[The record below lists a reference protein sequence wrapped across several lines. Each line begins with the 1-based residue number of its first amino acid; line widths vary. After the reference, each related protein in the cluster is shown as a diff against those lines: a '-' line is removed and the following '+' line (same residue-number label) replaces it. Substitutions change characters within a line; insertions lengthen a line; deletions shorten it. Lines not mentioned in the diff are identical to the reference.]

1 MKNIDW
7 MILNVLYEK
16 RSMTQAAEA
25 LYMTQPALTKRIK
38 SIESEWGIEVV
49 KRSSRGVTFTEEGKY
64 LVKKSSIMIDFLNEI
79 QEHFADR
86 KMSKELLKIGIP
98 NSFSRLHLPAL
109 LKTYKDQYDHL

>member
-1 MKNIDW
+1 

-49 KRSSRGVTFTEEGKY
+49 KEAAEE
-64 LVKKSSIMIDFLNEI
+64 S
-79 QEHFADR
+79 
-86 KMSKELLKIGIP
+86 
-98 NSFSRLHLPAL
+98 HLQ
-109 LKTYKDQYDHL
+109 KRENIW

>member
-1 MKNIDW
+1 
-7 MILNVLYEK
+7 MILKVLYEK

-25 LYMTQPALTKRIK
+25 LYMTQPALTKRTK

-98 NSFSRLHLPAL
+98 N
-109 LKTYKDQYDHL
+109 